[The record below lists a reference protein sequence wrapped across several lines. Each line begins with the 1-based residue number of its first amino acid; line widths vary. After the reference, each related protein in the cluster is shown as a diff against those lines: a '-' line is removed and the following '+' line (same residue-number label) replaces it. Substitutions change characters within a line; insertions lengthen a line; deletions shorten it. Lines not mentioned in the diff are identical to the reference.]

1 VIYKWWSERLS
12 TKLSVLNPIS
22 DGIEARLGRSPD
34 AVPRILILG
43 GTGEAAELAAQ
54 LASRNDL
61 EFISSFAGRV
71 SCPKYPIGAVRVGGF
86 GGIEGLISYLIT
98 ESISVVIDATH
109 PFAVG
114 ISRNTEVACARL
126 GLPLIA
132 LVRPTWQKQ
141 KDDLWH
147 EVTTYVDAAEFV
159 NRKKGRVFLSI
170 GRQEVG
176 SFADCNDAWFLI
188 RAIEAPTGK
197 LPQHHE
203 ILLQR
208 GPFDLKEE
216 LQLLRDY
223 SIDHI
228 VSKNSGG
235 SGTYTKIAA
244 ARLLEIPV
252 VMVERPTKHAVPT
265 VETVDEVVTELAE
278 LLTRTVQDGKQRK
291 DVR

>member
-1 VIYKWWSERLS
+1 VIDKWWSERPS
-12 TKLSVLNPIS
+12 IKLSELNPIS
-22 DGIEARLGRSPD
+22 DGIEGRLGRSPD

-54 LASRNDL
+54 LATRNDL

-71 SCPKYPIGAVRVGGF
+71 SHPKYPIGVVRVGGF
-86 GGIEGLISYLIT
+86 GGTEGLISYLT
-98 ESISVVIDATH
+98 MESISVVIDATH
-109 PFAVG
+109 PFAVR

-132 LVRPTWQKQ
+132 LVRPAWQKQ
-141 KDDLWH
+141 KNDLWH
-147 EVTTYVDAAEFV
+147 EVITYVDAAEFV
-159 NRKKGRVFLSI
+159 NKKKGRVLLSI

-176 SFADCNDAWFLI
+176 SFAACNDAWFLI
-188 RAIEAPTGK
+188 RAIEAPTGQ

-228 VSKNSGG
+228 VSK
-235 SGTYTKIAA
+235 
-244 ARLLEIPV
+244 
-252 VMVERPTKHAVPT
+252 
-265 VETVDEVVTELAE
+265 
-278 LLTRTVQDGKQRK
+278 
-291 DVR
+291 